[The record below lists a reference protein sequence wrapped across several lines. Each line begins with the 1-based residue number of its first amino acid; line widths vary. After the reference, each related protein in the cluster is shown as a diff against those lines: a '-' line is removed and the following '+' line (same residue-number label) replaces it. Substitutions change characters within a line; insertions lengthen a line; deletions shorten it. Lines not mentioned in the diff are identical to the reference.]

1 MRVNGTL
8 INYYF
13 HCKRQCYLHGNRLNL
28 EDNSENV
35 KIGKAI
41 HEERS
46 EKGKNTEISIDN
58 IKLDKLTAEYL
69 IEVKKSDADVNAATW
84 QLMYYLKV
92 LRSKGIERKGKLEF
106 VEKNKGDKKIVIIE
120 LSDENEVKLDDYVM
134 KIESL
139 IMGDEIPEVLN
150 KVISNDNV
158 LSPIGVMKYQKY
170 LIKENAKSV
179 RIMNIA
185 IFRRGLWEVQ
195 DI

>member
-35 KIGKAI
+35 KVGKAI
-41 HEERS
+41 HEEKS
-46 EKGKNTEISIDN
+46 ERGKNTEITIDN

-69 IEVKKSDADVNAATW
+69 VEVKKSDADVNAATW

-106 VEKNKGDKKIVIIE
+106 IEKNKTDKKIIIVE
-120 LSDENEVKLDDYVM
+120 LDEENEFKLDKYVNE
-134 KIESL
+134 IEEL
-139 IMGDEIPEVLN
+139 IVGDKIPEVLN
-150 KVISNDNV
+150 KGKCKKCAYYEYCA
-158 LSPIGVMKYQKY
+158 L
-170 LIKENAKSV
+170 
-179 RIMNIA
+179 
-185 IFRRGLWEVQ
+185 
-195 DI
+195 